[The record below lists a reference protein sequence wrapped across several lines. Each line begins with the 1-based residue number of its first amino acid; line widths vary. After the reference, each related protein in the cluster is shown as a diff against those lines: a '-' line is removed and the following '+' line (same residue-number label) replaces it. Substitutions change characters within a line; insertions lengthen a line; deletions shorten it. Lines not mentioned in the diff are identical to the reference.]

1 MVRVPTYERTES
13 LRPAFQQGINVQA
26 SPDAF
31 GAAIGRGLKSVAA
44 GGMQLAD
51 SVQRVEELKATLTA
65 KDSLTAFERD
75 KMELDYGPN
84 GFMTTQGRNAVE
96 GRSAYNA
103 ALEELKKKHSPQ
115 AGLAAQKYGD
125 AATAAVT
132 QGMRQGIMHSA
143 QGQKDWAAS
152 SSTARL
158 SLYQDQALSGYD
170 KPDEVKKSL
179 GLGFAEIDAQAELM
193 GWGPEV
199 VQLKR
204 QEFSSQVH
212 ANVAIAMASKP
223 SGARSALAYV
233 KENAGSMDP
242 KTRLD
247 IENKLRPFAVDEEAQ
262 GVVNEIVS
270 GGRTVAELP
279 GDIVGEVAGVSKGG
293 GGPTRS
299 KAFLMSKSAHK
310 DRPGDTA
317 NLDDA
322 FADNLAALIQDAP
335 AHIREGLGLGSA
347 YRSNERQ
354 KELFERSDKTG
365 RMVAF
370 PAGYTKP
377 DGSVARGSNH
387 LHGRAVD
394 LAYNGARLD
403 RAPQEVKDWVHQ
415 NAAAYGLRFPMS
427 WEPWHIE
434 PSKGGGVA
442 AGTVV
447 PARDGVSAR
456 ASMPAY
462 GDAMARINSIADPDV
477 RASAMKQLNA
487 QFEMRSKLES
497 AQSDEAKNQIWT
509 MMMQNTPL
517 SAIPLDLKIA
527 AGREAVSGFMDFE
540 AKAGDVKTDPA
551 LYAKLNELAATNPLE
566 FAQLDLTAPEILN
579 GLSREDWKTAQN
591 KKSSVLGDERKA
603 QEDGTVYREAYKVAE
618 EMYGAAGILTGN
630 SNAAQAADNVR
641 REALFRDAM
650 RLETQQFME
659 ANNGKRPGYEELRA
673 MAAMLTMRAIA
684 AEKRTNAVTSFFD
697 SDGLDDVWNG
707 RLFERVDAPPGT
719 EMRFDA
725 KYEDIPADWV
735 SAITIALTNKN
746 GTAPTKQQIVEEW
759 MKTAMEIVGTN

>member
-13 LRPAFQQGINVQA
+13 LRPAYQAGINVQA

-44 GGMQLAD
+44 GGMQLAE
-51 SVQRVEELKATLTA
+51 SVQRVEDLKATLTA

-96 GRSAYNA
+96 GRAAYNA
-103 ALEELKKKHSPQ
+103 ALEDLRKKHSPQ
-115 AGLAAQKYGD
+115 SGLAAQKYGD
-125 AATAAVT
+125 AATSAVT

-158 SLYQDQALSGYD
+158 SLLQDQALVGYD

-199 VQLKR
+199 VALKR

-223 SGARSALAYV
+223 NGARSALDYV
-233 KENAGSMDP
+233 KNNGAAMDP
-242 KTRLD
+242 KTKLD
-247 IENKLRPFAVDEEAQ
+247 IETKLKPFAVDEEALAAWDDFSKQ
-262 GVVNEIVS
+262 G
-270 GGRTVAELP
+270 RKVADLP
-279 GDIVGEVAGVSKGG
+279 GDIVGEVAGVGKAG

-335 AHIREGLGLGSA
+335 AGIKEGLGLGSA

-354 KELFERSDKTG
+354 KELFERSDRTG

-370 PAGYTKP
+370 PAGYQKP
-377 DGSVARGSNH
+377 DGSIAKGSNH

-394 LAYNGARLD
+394 LTYNGMRLD
-403 RAPQEVKDWVHQ
+403 KAPKEVRDWVHQ
-415 NAAAYGLRFPMS
+415 NAASYGLRFPMS

-434 PSKGGGVA
+434 PNGGA
-442 AGTVV
+442 SNSSGTVV
-447 PARDGVSAR
+447 PSRDGVSVR
-456 ASMPAY
+456 ASSPAY
-462 GDAMARINSIADPDV
+462 GDILARANEITDPAV
-477 RASAMKQLNA
+477 RASFMKQASA
-487 QFEMRSKLES
+487 QLEMRSKLEN
-497 AQSDEAKNQIWT
+497 AQSDEAKTQIWT

-517 SAIPLDLKIA
+517 SEIPLDLKIA

-551 LYAKLNELAATNPLE
+551 LYAQINEMAATNPTQ
-566 FAQLDLTAPEILN
+566 FSQLDLTAPEIIN
-579 GLSREDWKTAQN
+579 GLSREDWKAAQN
-591 KKSSVLGDERKA
+591 KKSTILGDERKA
-603 QEDGTVYREAYKVAE
+603 QDEGTVYREAYKVAE

-641 REALFRDAM
+641 REMLFRDAM
-650 RLETQQFME
+650 RLETQQFMQ
-659 ANNGKRPGYEELRA
+659 ANAGKRPGYEELRT

-684 AEKRTNAVTSFFD
+684 AEQRTNAVSKFFD

-707 RLFERVDAPPGT
+707 RLFERVDAPVGT
-719 EMRFDA
+719 DIRIDA
-725 KYEDIPADWV
+725 KFEDIPADWV

-746 GTAPTKQQIVEEW
+746 GSPPTKEQIVEEW
-759 MKTAMEIVGTN
+759 AKTAQEIVGTN